1 MTYARERLQGAR
13 PLEVRSAGGAMK
25 LRCKAEGNTD
35 VRKPCRSSRG
45 WTGITRKR
53 GKVVGDTASSV
64 GARTCPRMALM
75 RSGSETDPAMGQYVG
90 VVRRRRI
97 EKPTTPWSLRA
108 VPPERRYARGKGGA
122 RSRDHAGERGQG
134 AGARGQGA
142 LGRRPPANR
151 GLPAVPHA
159 EKRGALGYR
168 YLLAEA
174 MARLFRGARKRG
186 HPKSQ
191 IADHCTQSAPLLARG
206 RVLLVAMRYEVE

>member
-1 MTYARERLQGAR
+1 M
-13 PLEVRSAGGAMK
+13 
-25 LRCKAEGNTD
+25 
-35 VRKPCRSSRG
+35 
-45 WTGITRKR
+45 
-53 GKVVGDTASSV
+53 
-64 GARTCPRMALM
+64 
-75 RSGSETDPAMGQYVG
+75 
-90 VVRRRRI
+90 
-97 EKPTTPWSLRA
+97 RA

-174 MARLFRGARKRG
+174 MPDFFEEHENGANEKFRSPTSARRARLYF
-186 HPKSQ
+186 S
-191 IADHCTQSAPLLARG
+191 
-206 RVLLVAMRYEVE
+206 LVVEYC